1 MVFTQADRK
10 LQNDGQHLRAIVAM
24 YKALGGGWS
33 PDAMADM
40 LPTSVLQQMQK
51 SSDWGELQTLPVGD
65 EQASPIQS
73 VPSEVESK

>member
-1 MVFTQADRK
+1 
-10 LQNDGQHLRAIVAM
+10 
-24 YKALGGGWS
+24 GGGWS

-51 SSDWGELQTLPVGD
+51 RSDWGELQTLPVGD